1 MSTKRKIKTGETVG
15 EPIQSSDTF
24 LPAAEEYDPNGF
36 CPFRRVPPEERPY
49 RDARFELGFRKGE
62 LLKNIQWANWK
73 SWDQTNPVEQA
84 KAQSWLDAQ
93 RAELLKWHQR
103 WAGKVD
109 TDRLLREVFPI
120 GGDRFNVAARDFA
133 AKVLGF

>member
-1 MSTKRKIKTGETVG
+1 MAF
-15 EPIQSSDTF
+15 DTNKPVKPSGDVL
-24 LPAAEEYDPNGF
+24 LPAVEEYEDCNGF
-36 CPFRRVPPEERPY
+36 CPFRRVPLAERPY

-62 LLKNIQWANWK
+62 LLKNILWANWK

-109 TDRLLREVFPI
+109 TDRALREVFYQVSASSSKFEI
-120 GGDRFNVAARDFA
+120 AARDFA